1 MIKSMSD
8 DGFVLRFV
16 HSGNSP
22 VKLLRKQRKIL
33 LLHSCVHFTC
43 LPFSTL
49 ILIISIYNFN
59 NISQPSTP
67 THIRLIEGWM
77 SGKAAKESKLEKEKQ
92 KQDMRDENENDENRN
107 EFSWIFQTNISSFFR
122 LWVHFEGSQNT
133 ETREIS
139 EDEMKWCGC
148 ERSWIKDLL
157 RSLKLSNNIFY
168 RQKVYF
174 YKFPGPCLVFCKNS
188 QCKEE
193 KKRKF
198 PIIT

>member
-92 KQDMRDENENDENRN
+92 KQDMRDENDENRN
-107 EFSWIFQTNISSFFR
+107 EFSWIFQTNISSFFSAVSSFR
-122 LWVHFEGSQNT
+122 RFT
-133 ETREIS
+133 EYRNS
-139 EDEMKWCGC
+139 RNFRRWDEMMWV
-148 ERSWIKDLL
+148 W
-157 RSLKLSNNIFY
+157 
-168 RQKVYF
+168 KVVNQGSPTF
-174 YKFPGPCLVFCKNS
+174 S
-188 QCKEE
+188 
-193 KKRKF
+193 
-198 PIIT
+198 